1 MEQNISQR
9 KVSQIQTSTQSAP
22 IVPLEQKTLPSNNA
36 QEKKLLRTPRT
47 KKYAQLLKK
56 IDTPDEKDNQIME
69 LVKSMPVNN
78 KLLGILSECKIQG
91 CIIHAIDKHGNI
103 LAHFN
108 SLNEMSADLQEG
120 YRIFKQHPGCMSVEV
135 YTSSFCI
142 VYDDGT
148 VKFIEREV

>member
-9 KVSQIQTSTQSAP
+9 KVSEIQASAQSTP
-22 IVPLEQKTLPSNNA
+22 IVPLEQKNPPPDNA
-36 QEKKLLRTPRT
+36 REKKLLRSPRT
-47 KKYAQLLKK
+47 KKYAQLIKK
-56 IDTPDEKDNQIME
+56 IDTPDEKDTQMIE

-78 KLLGILSECKIQG
+78 KLLGILSECNITG

-103 LAHFN
+103 LAHFR
-108 SLNEMSADLQEG
+108 SLHEMSVDLQEG
-120 YRIFKQHPGCMSVEV
+120 YRIFQQHPGCISVEV

-142 VYDDGT
+142 VYDNGT